1 VEEVI
6 LNKRKYWEFLKDLY
20 SRYNNDN
27 LLSTG
32 AQVTFFLLLSL
43 FPFLIFLINL
53 ISFTTIVNLKENIEV
68 LKSLMPSNA
77 YALFHDIINQTVAN
91 RSGTLLSFGMLF
103 TLWSSTSGITSVI
116 SGINRAYDQ
125 EETRP
130 FWKVLIVSLFFTFEL
145 AIVIIFSLI
154 LIVFGKILGTYLFH
168 YFGFSAS
175 FLTIW
180 NSVRLI
186 IAFTTLIIVFISLY
200 YTVPNRRISIK
211 EAFPGSLFTSVGWVI
226 ISIAFSYY
234 ANNFGN
240 YRNLYGSL
248 GGIIALLTWIYL
260 SSIVILIGAEINAS
274 LMFSKIGRK
283 KEKAKRY

>member
-1 VEEVI
+1 
-6 LNKRKYWEFLKDLY
+6 LKKRKYRELLKDLY
-20 SRYNNDN
+20 SRFNNDD
-27 LLSTG
+27 LRSIG
-32 AQVTFFLLLSL
+32 AQITFFLLLSL

-53 ISFTTIVNLKENIEV
+53 LSFTTIVNLKENIEV

-77 YALFHDIINQTVAN
+77 YTLLKDIINQTIAN

-103 TLWSSTSGITSVI
+103 TLWSSTSGVTSI
-116 SGINRAYDQ
+116 IGGINRAYDQ
-125 EETRP
+125 EETRS
-130 FWKVLIVSLFFTFEL
+130 FWKILSVSLFFTIEL

-154 LIVFGKILGTYLFH
+154 LIVFGKSLGIYLFH
-168 YFGFSAS
+168 YFGFSVS
-175 FLTIW
+175 FLVIW
-180 NSVRLI
+180 NSVRFI
-186 IAFTTLIIVFISLY
+186 IAFTTLILVFISLY
-200 YTVPNRRISIK
+200 YTVPNRRISFK